1 MITFNMISH
10 DNTSIQKK
18 IIVTVD
24 TEPQWATKCNIG
36 KKISVVD
43 LVE

>member
-10 DNTSIQKK
+10 NNTSIPK
-18 IIVTVD
+18 IIVTGD
-24 TEPQWATKCNIG
+24 TEPHCATKCNIG
-36 KKISVVD
+36 EKISVVD